1 LIPGID
7 GEKMSK
13 SRGNHID
20 IFLPEKQLRK
30 QIMSII
36 SDSIPLEEPKNPDTC
51 HTFSLFALLASET
64 EVNEM
69 RKNYLSGNYGY
80 GHAKQALFDLILNKF
95 SEERRTFD
103 ELMANKREIDDIL
116 DIGSKKARAVATEVL
131 KRVRMK
137 LGY

>member
-1 LIPGID
+1 
-7 GEKMSK
+7 
-13 SRGNHID
+13 
-20 IFLPEKQLRK
+20 
-30 QIMSII
+30 
-36 SDSIPLEEPKNPDTC
+36 
-51 HTFSLFALLASET
+51 
-64 EVNEM
+64 M